1 MKLFAVVVIGLIAL
15 WGVGVAAQGEGI
27 GFERADFG
35 LLPVQA
41 ASGGDADV
49 LMRLKR
55 AVSNWNQTVAMQPGY
70 TGWDTPDGDPCSGK
84 KLVWTGISCSFGRVD
99 RIDLPNLGLD
109 GYLPPELLQIDT
121 LKQLNF
127 SDNLFNGPL
136 PPQWASKSL
145 TTLDLSNNV
154 LSGPLP
160 KNYGAEG
167 VFPQLKYIF
176 IQGNLL
182 SGPLPIPQWTQGF
195 APGSSIIIRPGN
207 NGLCGPVP
215 LVDPAMLVT
224 SPYAATLR
232 PETTN
237 LLNSVAEQS
246 KLSTGNATSGELSKV
261 YIFYTGI
268 MASDSSVLVTNTL
281 GSCAEPC
288 GRAFTVVT
296 NLLDATWEYNVSLAD
311 IMANNPG
318 LTPAEASPGTQLAL
332 PCYPSGVAG
341 PSWFGSDSAVGMFA
355 AGHQLGI
362 DGVVGGELAGVVV
375 GPNGLRSSNGV
386 FYEGSINGSSA
397 ALAGEMGSLPS
408 YAMPIYWFVKMDAT
422 FTVSAVSITAGNS
435 MSGISLFVGNDATDY
450 KSNTLVQRD
459 LQFKAGETKVVP
471 VDHLMGKLVLLTADG
486 EETEGL
492 SLANTKVWPAEGNAA
507 LNKPISTAGPIPL
520 RANYS
525 TDGSLSTCVS
535 FEAEEADSVWMGV
548 DLGYEASV
556 SVVGLTFGK
565 DVAISDNVLV
575 FVSSDDTLSSL
586 TNATACDPPYPETVI
601 GKAHHVV
608 VACGRRGRYV
618 GVQILGL
625 SSVSVCELE
634 VFLEAPPQDP
644 VKRTVAAENVVGIAV
659 GAAVGGAALA
669 LILVAVFVYYRRKKR
684 AQQRAAL
691 TNSMIKGSMHNGNNN
706 NGFGSSLPSTPSG
719 LGGLS
724 DPDALGM
731 EAGKAGTTRHDSIT
745 SGAGGP
751 PGGFFRKWMGLGSNG
766 SNDHSGRNSPVHKT
780 QSSGGAGALHGGGL
794 DGIQPSTDLSKF
806 DCDNCNIVDFKDI
819 ELIRTIGE
827 GSFGLVWM
835 ARYLQTTVAV
845 KILIQDLKRDVGTVG
860 ADSAL
865 TQQPSTQ
872 VMAAL
877 QREASIMAGL
887 RHPNCIQYLGA
898 TLNPPA
904 LIMEYCSKRSVDT
917 ILAGAVSDP
926 KLAKQLDWVHIMS
939 MACDAAKGMLYLH
952 TRSPPIVH
960 RDLKSPNLLVDG
972 LWHVKVSDFNLSRTL
987 ENNAVVSSLQIT
999 NPRWLAPEVLKG
1011 GQAGTAAD
1019 VYSFGVVL
1027 WELLTWK
1034 LPWGHDTNPFSI
1046 INSVGGGARLPIPS
1060 ESDLPA
1066 GPLRCFDAYVELMQ
1080 HCWHPDPGARPP
1092 MDEVAQRLRMLL
1104 LDMVVSGRAE
1114 SLAAAAAVEASV
1126 EAAEKVG
1133 KADDASSSG
1142 GESR

>member
-1 MKLFAVVVIGLIAL
+1 M
-15 WGVGVAAQGEGI
+15 
-27 GFERADFG
+27 
-35 LLPVQA
+35 
-41 ASGGDADV
+41 
-49 LMRLKR
+49 
-55 AVSNWNQTVAMQPGY
+55 
-70 TGWDTPDGDPCSGK
+70 
-84 KLVWTGISCSFGRVD
+84 
-99 RIDLPNLGLD
+99 PNLGLD

-127 SDNLFNGPL
+127 SNNLLYGPL

-145 TTLDLSNNV
+145 ITLDLSNNV

-160 KNYGAEG
+160 TNYGATG
-167 VFPQLKYIF
+167 VFPELKYIL

-182 SGPLPIPQWTQGF
+182 SGALPIPQWTQGF
-195 APGSSIIIRPGN
+195 APRSTIILRPGN
-207 NGLCGPVP
+207 NGLCGTVP

-224 SPYAATLR
+224 SPFAATLT
-232 PETTN
+232 PEATN
-237 LLNSVAEQS
+237 LFNSVAEQS
-246 KLSTGNATSGELSKV
+246 RVSTGNATNDGTSKV
-261 YIFYTGI
+261 YIFYEGMMT
-268 MASDSSVLVTNTL
+268 SDSSVLITNTL

-288 GRAFTVVT
+288 GRAFTVST

-332 PCYPSGVAG
+332 PCYPSGVSG
-341 PSWFGSDSAVGMFA
+341 PSWYGSDSARGMFA
-355 AGHQLGI
+355 GGHQLGI

-375 GPNGLRSSNGV
+375 GPNRLLSSNGIY
-386 FYEGSINGSSA
+386 YEGSLNGSSNA
-397 ALAGEMGSLPS
+397 IAAGETSSLPA
-408 YAMPIYWFVKMDAT
+408 YAMPVFWFVKMDAT
-422 FTVSAVSITAGNS
+422 LTVSAVSITAGNA
-435 MSGISLFVGNDATDY
+435 MYGVSLFVGNNATDY
-450 KSNTLVQRD
+450 KSNRLVQRD

-471 VDHLMGKLVLLTADG
+471 VDHYMGKLVILNANG
-486 EETEGL
+486 EKNEGL

-507 LNKPISTAGPIPL
+507 LNKPISTAGPLPL

-525 TDGSLSTCVS
+525 TDGSLSTCVA
-535 FEAEEADSVWMGV
+535 FQAEEADSVWIGV
-548 DLGYEASV
+548 DLGYEAAV
-556 SVVGLTFGK
+556 SVVSLTFGK
-565 DVAISDNVLV
+565 DVDIADNVLV
-575 FVSSDDTLSSL
+575 FVSADDRLSSL
-586 TNATACDPPYPETVI
+586 TNATVCDPPYPETVI
-601 GKAHHVV
+601 GLSHHVV
-608 VACGRRGRYV
+608 VGCGRKGRYV
-618 GVQILGL
+618 GVQVLGF

-634 VFLEAPPQDP
+634 VFLESPPETLAT
-644 VKRTVAAENVVGIAV
+644 RTIAAKNVVGVAV
-659 GAAVGGAALA
+659 GAALGGAALA
-669 LILVAVFVYYRRKKR
+669 LIIVGVVVYYKRKKQR
-684 AQQRAAL
+684 RQRAAL
-691 TNSMIKGSMHNGNNN
+691 TNSMIKGSMHNGNSN
-706 NGFGSSLPSTPSG
+706 NGVVGSSLPSTPTG
-719 LGGLS
+719 IGGLS

-745 SGAGGP
+745 SGAGAP
-751 PGGFFRKWMGLGSNG
+751 AGGFFRKWMGLGSNG
-766 SNDHSGRNSPVHKT
+766 SNDNSEQGSPTSKS
-780 QSSGGAGALHGGGL
+780 QLAGGAGVHHGSAL
-794 DGIQPSTDLSKF
+794 DGNQASTDLSKF
-806 DCDNCNIVDFKDI
+806 TCDNCNIVDFKAI
-819 ELIRTIGE
+819 ELVRTIGE

-845 KILIQDLKRDVGTVG
+845 KILTQDLKRDVGMVA

-926 KLAKQLDWVHIMS
+926 KLAKQLDWVHLMS

-987 ENNAVVSSLQIT
+987 ENNSVVSSLQIT

-1046 INSVGGGARLPIPS
+1046 INSVGGGARLPIPLQ
-1060 ESDLPA
+1060 SDLPA

-1080 HCWHPDPGARPP
+1080 HCWHSDPDARPS
-1092 MDEVAQRLRMLL
+1092 MDEVVQRLRGLL
-1104 LDMVVSGRAE
+1104 TEMVVSGRAE
-1114 SLAAAAAVEASV
+1114 SLAGAAAAEAV
-1126 EAAEKVG
+1126 AAEKAG
-1133 KADDASSSG
+1133 KSDDASSSS
-1142 GESR
+1142 GESSR